1 MRYRIAPP
9 CHRYFIH
16 YQRLLTTQ
24 NDERVQAAIPIVI
37 MACVDCVACER
48 VYTRTEYKTLH
59 THSHTS
65 CIARAPDASSTAFS
79 PTRRNELIY
88 TNGDFC
94 QLANYHLSTTNTQH
108 HMWATRRFF
117 FKRNS
122 FGGNKHFTISQLAE
136 KIFTLHSWSHKCI
149 NVWNRITA
157 KQRL

>member
-94 QLANYHLSTTNTQH
+94 QLANYHLSTTSTQPLTCEPPSDSFSRGTH
-108 HMWATRRFF
+108 LVVINILPSL
-117 FKRNS
+117 NS
-122 FGGNKHFTISQLAE
+122 RKKSSLFTS
-136 KIFTLHSWSHKCI
+136 
-149 NVWNRITA
+149 
-157 KQRL
+157 